1 MSDYERRWKREIEK
15 LLPEE
20 KEILLDQ
27 KIVNTL
33 CLSYSQPEI
42 KSKYSLAANIFY
54 LLKVEFDNQS
64 NHKTALAGN

>member
-54 LLKVEFDNQS
+54 LLKVEFDNHS
-64 NHKTALAGN
+64 NHKTALDGN